1 MLDTHIMQDADI
13 PFAERLHLREYS
25 LAWISRDVGGIRSFI
40 FPKKV
45 VEELQLTPAQ
55 VESSLRKILEEFC
68 FASTPL
74 GKEALN
80 RVLVCEH
87 TSQLRHCVL
96 RLRRNELTYQDAVQ
110 YAIVLESLW
119 DSVNTEM
126 SDATWA
132 RCSFHFDTAL
142 ISLRIVYLILYL
154 RQKFPANAHETA
166 VRASVFNKIY
176 KSFFNIA
183 APTDDKY
190 EKHSTHF
197 KNLLAAWRDEF
208 DLYAADNFEDKLR
221 SLEHHHGNVKTADI
235 LDQFIRQVQVNDG
248 WILRAYQ
255 LEADYSAGKLYR
267 RTGRRR
273 SSGTETAGLPAPQ
286 PVEDLD
292 ELSFDEEEDNEG
304 DKDDG
309 DADYDYK
316 SAMANSAGNSDDEGA
331 RPHRPH
337 RSRPRPSGS
346 RKSPRIPRSTARARR
361 SQLTSR
367 PRRSGIRYNKDEH
380 DDDDDYVL
388 PIRPTKRRAVDSKK
402 DQERTVTIL
411 RDVGDS
417 PILYGDDGDEA
428 EVYDGRPNDA
438 VRQALAADARAATFG
453 DTWDRN
459 SDVLDGDG
467 DHQPIQSAYPTRK
480 GRSVGREKKTLGSVP
495 RRSGLRRKEG
505 ALEGN
510 EGAYDDVT
518 YHPDLP
524 DDDNVGDEDVDE
536 TLEDDGV
543 DGEQVLRALESP
555 EEELQIR
562 RRIDLS

>member
-1 MLDTHIMQDADI
+1 MVDTHILQDADI

-45 VEELQLTPAQ
+45 VDELQLTPAQ

-74 GKEALN
+74 GKESLN

-154 RQKFPANAHETA
+154 RQEFPSNTHETA
-166 VRASVFNKIY
+166 VRASVFNKVY
-176 KSFFNIA
+176 KSFFNSA
-183 APTDDKY
+183 APTDDKFD
-190 EKHSTHF
+190 KHSTHF
-197 KNLLAAWRDEF
+197 KNLLAAWRGEF

-248 WILRAYQ
+248 WMLRAYQ
-255 LEADYSAGKLYR
+255 LEAEYSAGKLYR

-331 RPHRPH
+331 RAHRPH
-337 RSRPRPSGS
+337 RISRPRPSGS
-346 RKSPRIPRSTARARR
+346 RKSPRISRGTARPKR

-367 PRRSGIRYNKDEH
+367 PRRSGIRYIKDGH
-380 DDDDDYVL
+380 GDGDDYVL
-388 PIRPTKRRAVDSKK
+388 PVRPSKRRAVDSRKK

-411 RDVGDS
+411 REVGDS
-417 PILYGDDGDEA
+417 PILYGDDDDEPV
-428 EVYDGRPNDA
+428 VYDRDQNDA
-438 VRQALAADARAATFG
+438 VRRALAADARAATFG

-459 SDVLDGDG
+459 SDVIDGDG
-467 DHQPIQSAYPTRK
+467 DLTRNQSSYPTRK
-480 GRSVGREKKTLGSVP
+480 GRSGGREQKTLASVP
-495 RRSGLRRKEG
+495 RRSGLRIKEG
-505 ALEGN
+505 ASEGD

-524 DDDNVGDEDVDE
+524 GDEDLNE
-536 TLEDDGV
+536 ILEDDGV

-555 EEELQIR
+555 EGQLRIR